1 MSSLEFPV
9 HLSFFL
15 LGSRLHRQVRRMPQP
30 EVQAH
35 PQGTRPPGTRGSHL
49 GEASGRLP
57 HGGGSQDRVH
67 THRLAG
73 QRTDAGAL

>member
-1 MSSLEFPV
+1 
-9 HLSFFL
+9 
-15 LGSRLHRQVRRMPQP
+15 MPQP

-57 HGGGSQDRVH
+57 HGGGSQDRVY